1 MQDKI
6 LRLMPKKKQERI
18 ELLDFERKGD
28 LFVNIYREEH
38 SPDLRGYFLRS
49 KDGAMVIVNNTLPSA
64 EQASVIKTIINGISK
79 CPSSELGIVK
89 DDNKFRCGGHC
100 CYNLDRG

>member
-18 ELLDFERKGD
+18 ELLDFERIGD

-38 SPDLRGYFLRS
+38 SPDLLGYFLRT
-49 KDGAMVIVNNTLPSA
+49 KNEATIIVNNSLSSA
-64 EQASVIKTIINGISK
+64 EQALVIKNIVNGISK
-79 CPSSELGIVK
+79 CPSSEMGIVK
-89 DDNKFRCGGHC
+89 SDNIFRCGGHC
-100 CYNLDRG
+100 CYRLDRG